1 MASTIIIKNG
11 AGGSTPSSLKQG
23 ELAINVDSG
32 SLFYGTSG
40 SSNSVSSSFF
50 FQHVTASGEVSASKV
65 IADTISGGVGQ
76 NGLTLIGNVTAS
88 GIIDASPSKIVLG
101 DKDANI
107 AGRVIQLD
115 QTQTAALQFNMQT
128 GAHIV
133 ASTDRFE
140 ITDTPGNLSAQL
152 DVKGEITASGEVSS
166 SSTGSFRALNITD
179 DGVAKFNV
187 DTNGHVSASGD
198 ISSSATLLGTDI
210 ELKSAGV
217 HKASIDT
224 SGNADFEGNLD
235 VNGTTNLD
243 DVDIDGN
250 VDLDGNLT
258 MGENSSGHTLSVFGN
273 STGVNM
279 TFNVSNNDML
289 KLGDNTILGVGAG
302 NSAGTSDLEVV
313 HNGTDTIMN
322 NKTGRLVVTSSN
334 AFDIQASDTSFSGD
348 VSGSG
353 TGSFVSLNIKDQG
366 VLKASIDANGVVT
379 GSVFHGTQHIL
390 HSGTIYINDDPLV
403 QNSLYMGNSV
413 GNQDSNWND
422 PQAAGGTL
430 GSTSTVSISED
441 DTRWGMIL
449 PFDVSKV
456 EIQCSIRPGG
466 ACSGDNFFVGLYT
479 AARPNNSADANYNIT
494 LVAHNDSTFQ
504 QGKYTTNDFTHT
516 ANLDKGSLIFVG
528 IGSEDATAAKNAPG
542 ILNVII
548 TQR

>member
-1 MASTIIIKNG
+1 M
-11 AGGSTPSSLKQG
+11 
-23 ELAINVDSG
+23 
-32 SLFYGTSG
+32 
-40 SSNSVSSSFF
+40 NSFKKALD
-50 FQHVTASGEVSASKV
+50 FQ
-65 IADTISGGVGQ
+65 
-76 NGLTLIGNVTAS
+76 
-88 GIIDASPSKIVLG
+88 
-101 DKDANI
+101 
-107 AGRVIQLD
+107 
-115 QTQTAALQFNMQT
+115 
-128 GAHIV
+128 
-133 ASTDRFE
+133 
-140 ITDTPGNLSAQL
+140 
-152 DVKGEITASGEVSS
+152 
-166 SSTGSFRALNITD
+166 
-179 DGVAKFNV
+179 
-187 DTNGHVSASGD
+187 
-198 ISSSATLLGTDI
+198 
-210 ELKSAGV
+210 
-217 HKASIDT
+217 
-224 SGNADFEGNLD
+224 
-235 VNGTTNLD
+235 
-243 DVDIDGN
+243 
-250 VDLDGNLT
+250 
-258 MGENSSGHTLSVFGN
+258 VFGN
-273 STGVNM
+273 STGVNIG
-279 TFNVSNNDML
+279 FNVSNNDML
-289 KLGDNTILGVGAG
+289 KLGDNTILGVGGG
-302 NSAGTSDLEVV
+302 NSAGTSDLEIV
-313 HNGTDTIMN
+313 HDGTDTIMN

-334 AFDIQASDTSFSGD
+334 ALDIQASDTSFSGD